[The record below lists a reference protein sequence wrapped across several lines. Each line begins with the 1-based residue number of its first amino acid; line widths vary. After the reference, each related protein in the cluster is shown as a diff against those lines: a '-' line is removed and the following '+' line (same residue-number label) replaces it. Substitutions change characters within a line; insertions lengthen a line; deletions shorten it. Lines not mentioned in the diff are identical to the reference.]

1 MTDTATLGQPLGRR
15 GLLAGA
21 TGLAFTFAFAGPD
34 TAGAQ
39 TAATPAGPATLN
51 AYVRIAPDGT
61 ITIQAPVPEMG
72 QASNTAL
79 PLIVAEELDADWSR
93 VRIETAP
100 VRPAYDSPIFR
111 SQFVVASLSVRGYW
125 MPLRIA
131 GAQARRVLLDAVA
144 ARWGVPV
151 EQLTT
156 EPSVVVHAASNRR
169 IGYGEI
175 AAFATVPAT
184 LPEIAPA
191 ALKPVSAFRLI
202 GRDVA
207 RFDVPAK
214 ATGATVFAI
223 DVRLP
228 NMLHATV
235 ARSPGLGSRPVSHNG
250 AELLRRPGITHVL
263 PLDQGVAIVGER
275 IEAVLTAR
283 RALTVQW
290 SPGEGATYA
299 SEAALGSY
307 LADARDT
314 AKQAVTAGRTG
325 EAAQAIAGAA
335 RVHTA
340 EFTTDYVY
348 HAQMEPLTC
357 VASVTADA
365 VEVWAGTQWPSLVRD
380 EAARIAGVP
389 ADRVKVNMLTMGGGF
404 GRRAAIDYAIE
415 TIHIAKAVG
424 RPVKVMATREDD
436 IANAHVRPMTAH
448 RIDVGLDAAG
458 KITGWR
464 HRLAADL
471 VVPIL
476 YGRARLEAQRGVDH
490 IVTYHAN
497 VAHYD
502 VPATLTEH
510 VYREHGVRTAPWR
523 GIGAGPNAFA
533 VEAVIDDLARQ
544 ANADPLAYRLA
555 LLRDARAKAVVEAAG
570 QMAEWGRRREG
581 TSLGIGF
588 SKLGLPQLGEALAA
602 VVAEVALD
610 RANGRLRVLRLWC
623 AADIG
628 LPVQPRNAMRQIE
641 ASLLWGVSA
650 ALTERLTFRD
660 GAVQQTNFT
669 DYEVLRASDTPEV
682 QVRLIR
688 SGEMPLPAAELGL
701 GCVAPAI
708 SNAVLA
714 ATGKRLNAT
723 PFTQDRVRAALGA

>member
-1 MTDTATLGQPLGRR
+1 MSQTHTIGRR

-21 TGLAFTFAFAGPD
+21 TGLTLAFAFTGPE
-34 TAGAQ
+34 TAEA
-39 TAATPAGPATLN
+39 AGPANLN
-51 AYVRIAPDGT
+51 AYVRIAPDGI

-72 QASNTAL
+72 QGSNTSL

-151 EQLTT
+151 GELTT
-156 EPSVVVHAASNRR
+156 EPSMVVHAASNRR
-169 IGYGEI
+169 ISYGEV
-175 AAFATVPAT
+175 ASFATVPAT
-184 LPEIAPA
+184 LPEITPA
-191 ALKPVSAFRLI
+191 ALKPIAAFRLI

-214 ATGATVFAI
+214 ALGQTLFAI

-235 ARSPGLGSRPVSHNG
+235 ARSPGLGARPASHNG
-250 AELLRRPGITHVL
+250 AELLRRPGITHVI

-275 IEAVLTAR
+275 IEAVLAAR

-290 SPGEGATYA
+290 TPGEGPAHEST
-299 SEAALGSY
+299 AALASY

-314 AKQAVTAGRTG
+314 SKAAVTAGRNG
-325 EAAQAIAGAA
+325 EAAQAIASAA

-340 EFTTDYVY
+340 EFASDYVY
-348 HAQMEPLTC
+348 HAQMEPLTS
-357 VASVTADA
+357 VASITAEG
-365 VEVWAGTQWPSLVRD
+365 VEIWTGTQWPSQVRD
-380 EAARIAGVP
+380 ESAKIAGVTP
-389 ADRVKVNMLTMGGGF
+389 DRVKVNMLTMGGGF
-404 GRRAAIDYAIE
+404 GRRAAVE
-415 TIHIAKAVG
+415 TVLETVQIAKVVG
-424 RPVKVMATREDD
+424 RPVKVMSTREDD
-436 IANAHVRPMTAH
+436 IANAHARPMTAH
-448 RIDVGLDAAG
+448 RIDVGLDAQG
-458 KITGWR
+458 KIIGWR

-497 VAHYD
+497 VTHYD

-555 LLRDARAKAVVEAAG
+555 LLRDARAKAVVQAVGE
-570 QMAEWGRRREG
+570 MAEWGRRREG

-588 SKLGLPQLGEALAA
+588 AKLGLPQLGESLSAT
-602 VVAEVALD
+602 VAEVALD
-610 RANGRLRVLRLWC
+610 RANGRIRVLRLWC
-623 AADIG
+623 AADVG
-628 LPVQPRNAMRQIE
+628 LVVQPRNAMRQIE
-641 ASLLWGVSA
+641 GSLLWALSS
-650 ALTERLTFRD
+650 ALTERLTFKD
-660 GAVQQTNFT
+660 GAVQQTNFN
-669 DYEVLRASDTPEV
+669 DYEVLRASDTPEIH
-682 QVRLIR
+682 VRLIR
-688 SGEMPLPAAELGL
+688 SGEMPLPAGELGL
-701 GCVAPAI
+701 GTVAPAI

-714 ATGKRLNAT
+714 ATGKRLNIT
-723 PFTQDRVRAALGA
+723 PFTPERVRAALGA

>member
-1 MTDTATLGQPLGRR
+1 MTDATCIGRR
-15 GLLAGA
+15 SLLAGA
-21 TGLAFTFAFAGPD
+21 TGLTFAFAFTAPEAAQA
-34 TAGAQ
+34 AGA
-39 TAATPAGPATLN
+39 ATLN
-51 AYVRIAPDGT
+51 AYVRIASDGT

-79 PLIVAEELDADWSR
+79 PLIVAEELDADWSQ

-100 VRPAYDSPIFR
+100 VRAAYDSPIFR

-156 EPSVVVHAASNRR
+156 EPSRVVHAASNRR
-169 IGYGEI
+169 ISYGEV
-175 AAFATVPAT
+175 AAFATVPST

-191 ALKPVSAFRLI
+191 ALKPVSAFRLV

-214 ATGATVFAI
+214 ALGQTVFAI

-235 ARSPGLGSRPVSHNG
+235 ARSPGLGARPVSHNG
-250 AELLRRPGITHVL
+250 ADLLRRPGITQVL
-263 PLDQGVAIVGER
+263 PLEQGVAIVGER
-275 IEAVLTAR
+275 IEAVLAAR
-283 RALTVQW
+283 RALRVQW
-290 SPGEGATYA
+290 SPGDGPTHE
-299 SEAALGSY
+299 SDAALASY

-314 AKQAVTAGRTG
+314 SKPGVTAGRTG
-325 EAAQAIAGAA
+325 EAAQAIAAAA

-340 EFTTDYVY
+340 EFASDYVY
-348 HAQMEPLTC
+348 HAQLEPLTC
-357 VASVTADA
+357 VASVTPAG
-365 VEVWAGTQWPSLVRD
+365 VEIWAGTQWPSLVRD
-380 EAARIAGVP
+380 EAARIVGVP

-404 GRRAAIDYAIE
+404 GRRAAIDTAVE
-415 TIHIAKAVG
+415 AVHIAKAVG

-436 IANAHVRPMTAH
+436 IANAHARPMTAH

-458 KITGWR
+458 KIIGWR

-471 VVPIL
+471 VVPSL

-555 LLRDARAKAVVEAAG
+555 LLRDPRARAVVEAAG
-570 QMAEWGRRREG
+570 AMAEWSRRRDG
-581 TSLGIGF
+581 TSVGIGF
-588 SKLGLPQLGEALAA
+588 AKLGLPQLGEALAA
-602 VVAEVALD
+602 TVAEVAVD
-610 RANGRLRVLRLWC
+610 RARGTLRVLRLWC

-628 LPVQPRNAMRQIE
+628 LAVQPRNAMRQIE
-641 ASLLWGVSA
+641 ASLLWGVSS

-660 GAVQQTNFT
+660 GAVEQTNFH
-669 DYEVLRASDTPEV
+669 DYEVLRAAAAPVVE
-682 QVRLIR
+682 VRLI
-688 SGEMPLPAAELGL
+688 GGGDMPLPAAELGL
-701 GCVAPAI
+701 GTIAPAI
-708 SNAVLA
+708 SNAVMA
-714 ATGKRLNAT
+714 ATGKRLNVT
-723 PFTQDRVRAALGA
+723 PFTPERVQAALGA

>member
-1 MTDTATLGQPLGRR
+1 MTDGITLSRR
-15 GLLAGA
+15 GLLG
-21 TGLAFTFAFAGPD
+21 TGLAFTFSFAGPG
-34 TAGAQ
+34 TAEAQ
-39 TAATPAGPATLN
+39 SAPSGPADLN

-79 PLIVAEELDADWSR
+79 PLIVAEELDADWSK

-100 VRPAYDSPIFR
+100 VRPAYDSPVFR

-151 EQLTT
+151 DQLTT

-169 IGYGEI
+169 IGYGEV

-191 ALKPVSAFRLI
+191 ALKPVSAFRLV
-202 GRDVA
+202 GRDVP

-214 ATGATVFAI
+214 ATGQAVFAI

-228 NMLHATV
+228 GMLHATV
-235 ARSPGLGSRPVSHNG
+235 ARSPGLGARPLTHNG
-250 AELLRRPGITHVL
+250 AALLARPGITHVL

-275 IEAVLTAR
+275 VEAVLAAR
-283 RALTVQW
+283 RELAVTW
-290 SPGEGATYA
+290 TPGEGASHS
-299 SEAALGSY
+299 SEPALASY

-314 AKQAVTAGRTG
+314 AKAGVAVVRAG
-325 EAAQAIAGAA
+325 EAVQAIAGAA

-340 EFTTDYVY
+340 EFTSDYVY

-357 VASVTADA
+357 VAHVTADA
-365 VEVWAGTQWPSLVRD
+365 AEVWAGTQWPSLVRD
-380 EAARIAGVP
+380 EAAKIAGIP

-415 TIHIAKAVG
+415 AVTIAKAVG

-458 KITGWR
+458 RITGWR

-471 VVPIL
+471 VVPML
-476 YGRARLEAQRGVDH
+476 YGRARLDAQRGVDH

-502 VPATLTEH
+502 VPAALTEH

-555 LLRDARAKAVVEAAG
+555 LLKDARAKAVLEAAG
-570 QMAEWGRRREG
+570 AMAEWGRRREG

-588 SKLGLPQLGEALAA
+588 AKLGLPQLGEALSAT
-602 VVAEVALD
+602 VAEVAVD
-610 RANGRLRVLRLWC
+610 RANGQIRVLRLWC

-641 ASLLWGVSA
+641 ASLLWGVSS

-660 GAVQQTNFT
+660 GAVEQTNFS
-669 DYEVLRASDTPEV
+669 DYEVLRASDTPQV

-701 GCVAPAI
+701 GTVAPAI

-714 ATGKRLNAT
+714 ATGRRLSAM
-723 PFTQDRVRAALGA
+723 PFTRDRVRAALAT

>member
-1 MTDTATLGQPLGRR
+1 MTDAITLSRR
-15 GLLAGA
+15 GLLG
-21 TGLAFTFAFAGPD
+21 TGLAFTFAFAGPG
-34 TAGAQ
+34 TAEAQ
-39 TAATPAGPATLN
+39 SAPAGPATLN

-79 PLIVAEELDADWSR
+79 PLIVAEELDADWAR

-100 VRPAYDSPIFR
+100 VRPAYDSPVFR

-125 MPLRIA
+125 MPLRVA

-151 EQLTT
+151 DQLTT
-156 EPSVVVHAASNRR
+156 EPSVVVHAASGRR
-169 IGYGEI
+169 IGYGEV

-191 ALKPVSAFRLI
+191 ALKPVSAFRLV

-214 ATGATVFAI
+214 ATGQAVFAI

-228 NMLHATV
+228 GMLHATV
-235 ARSPGLGSRPVSHNG
+235 ARSPGLGARPLTHNG
-250 AELLRRPGITHVL
+250 AALLARPGITHVL

-275 IEAVLTAR
+275 VEAVLAAR
-283 RALTVQW
+283 RELAVTW
-290 SPGEGATYA
+290 SPGEGATHA
-299 SEAALGSY
+299 SEPALASY

-314 AKQAVTAGRTG
+314 AKQGVTVVRTG

-340 EFTTDYVY
+340 EFTSDYVY

-357 VASVTADA
+357 VAHVTADA

-380 EAARIAGVP
+380 EAAKIAGIP

-415 TIHIAKAVG
+415 AVTIAKAVG

-471 VVPIL
+471 VVPML
-476 YGRARLEAQRGVDH
+476 YGRARLDAQRGVDH

-502 VPATLTEH
+502 VPAALTEH

-544 ANADPLAYRLA
+544 GNADPLAYRLA
-555 LLRDARAKAVVEAAG
+555 LLKDARAKAVLEAAG
-570 QMAEWGRRREG
+570 AMAEWGRRREG

-588 SKLGLPQLGEALAA
+588 AKLGLPQLGEALSAT
-602 VVAEVALD
+602 VAEVAVD
-610 RANGRLRVLRLWC
+610 RANGQIRVLRLWC

-641 ASLLWGVSA
+641 ASLLWGVSS

-660 GAVQQTNFT
+660 GAVEQTNFS
-669 DYEVLRASDTPEV
+669 DYEVLRASDTPQV

-701 GCVAPAI
+701 GTVAPAI

-714 ATGKRLNAT
+714 ATGRRLSAM
-723 PFTQDRVRAALGA
+723 PFTRDRVRAALGA

>member
-1 MTDTATLGQPLGRR
+1 MSNDVTLGRR
-15 GLLAGA
+15 GLLASA
-21 TGLAFTFAFAGPD
+21 TGLAFGFAFAGPRD
-34 TAGAQ
+34 ALAQ
-39 TAATPAGPATLN
+39 GGPAALN
-51 AYVRIAPDGT
+51 AYVRIAPDGI

-72 QASNTAL
+72 QASNTSL
-79 PLIVAEELDADWSR
+79 PLIVAEELDADWAR

-100 VRPAYDSPIFR
+100 VRVAFDSPIFR

-151 EQLTT
+151 GELTT
-156 EPSVVVHAASNRR
+156 EPSVVLHAASGRR
-169 IGYGEI
+169 IGYGEV

-184 LPEIAPA
+184 LPEMTPA
-191 ALKPVSAFRLI
+191 MLKPVAAFRLI
-202 GRDVA
+202 GRDVP

-214 ATGATVFAI
+214 ASGTTTFAI

-228 NMLHATV
+228 GMLHATV
-235 ARSPGLGSRPVSHNG
+235 ARAPRVGSRPLAHNG
-250 AELLRRPGITHVL
+250 ATLLARPGITHVL
-263 PLDQGVAIVGER
+263 PLEQGVAIVGER
-275 IEAVLTAR
+275 IEAVLAAR
-283 RALTVQW
+283 RELTVQW
-290 SPGEGATYA
+290 SPGEGAA
-299 SEAALGSY
+299 HESEAALASY
-307 LADARDT
+307 LADARDV
-314 AKQAVTAGRTG
+314 AKAGVTVLRQG

-335 RVHTA
+335 RVHSA
-340 EFTTDYVY
+340 EFTSDYVY
-348 HAQMEPLTC
+348 HAQMEPLSC

-380 EAARIAGVP
+380 EAAKIAGIAP
-389 ADRVKVNMLTMGGGF
+389 ERVKVNMLTMGGGF
-404 GRRAAIDYAIE
+404 GRRAHVDYALE
-415 TIHIAKAVG
+415 AVHIAKAVG
-424 RPVKVMATREDD
+424 RPVKAMATREDD

-471 VVPIL
+471 VVPQL
-476 YGRARLEAQRGVDH
+476 YGRARLDAQRGVDH

-544 ANADPLAYRLA
+544 ANVDPLAYRVA
-555 LLRDARAKAVVEAAG
+555 LLKDARAKAVVEAAG
-570 QMAEWGRRREG
+570 AMAEWGRRREG

-588 SKLGLPQLGEALAA
+588 AKLGLPQLGEALSAT
-602 VVAEVALD
+602 VAEVAVD
-610 RANGRLRVLRLWC
+610 PATGGLRVLRLWC

-641 ASLLWGVSA
+641 ASLLWGVSST
-650 ALTERLTFRD
+650 LTERLTVRE
-660 GAVQQTNFT
+660 GTVQQTNFT
-669 DYEVLRASDTPEV
+669 DYEVLRAAQAPRVE
-682 QVRLIR
+682 VRLIR

-701 GCVAPAI
+701 GTVAPAI

-714 ATGKRLNAT
+714 ATGKRLSAM
-723 PFTQDRVRAALGA
+723 PFTPDRVRAALRA

>member
-1 MTDTATLGQPLGRR
+1 MTDGITLSRR
-15 GLLAGA
+15 GLLG
-21 TGLAFTFAFAGPD
+21 TGLAFTFSFAGAFTGPG
-34 TAGAQ
+34 TAEAQ
-39 TAATPAGPATLN
+39 SAPAGPAALN

-79 PLIVAEELDADWSR
+79 PLIVAEELDADWSK

-125 MPLRIA
+125 MPLRVA

-151 EQLTT
+151 DQLTT
-156 EPSVVVHAASNRR
+156 EPSVVVHAASSRR
-169 IGYGEI
+169 IGYGEV

-191 ALKPVSAFRLI
+191 ALKPVSAFRLV
-202 GRDVA
+202 GRDVP

-214 ATGATVFAI
+214 ATGQTVFAI

-228 NMLHATV
+228 GMLHATV
-235 ARSPGLGSRPVSHNG
+235 ARSPGLGARPLTHNG
-250 AELLRRPGITHVL
+250 AALLARPGITHVL

-275 IEAVLTAR
+275 VEAVLAAR
-283 RALTVQW
+283 RELAVTW
-290 SPGEGATYA
+290 SPGEGASHS
-299 SEAALGSY
+299 SEPALASY

-314 AKQAVTAGRTG
+314 AKAGVAVVRNG

-340 EFTTDYVY
+340 EFTSDYVY

-357 VASVTADA
+357 VAHVTGDA
-365 VEVWAGTQWPSLVRD
+365 AEVWAGTQWPSLVRD
-380 EAARIAGVP
+380 EAAKIAGIP

-415 TIHIAKAVG
+415 AVTIAKAVG

-471 VVPIL
+471 VVPML
-476 YGRARLEAQRGVDH
+476 YGRARLDAQRGVDH

-502 VPATLTEH
+502 VPAALTEH

-555 LLRDARAKAVVEAAG
+555 LVKDARAKAVLEAAG
-570 QMAEWGRRREG
+570 AMAEWGRRREG

-588 SKLGLPQLGEALAA
+588 AKLGLPQLGEALSAT
-602 VVAEVALD
+602 VAEVAVD
-610 RANGRLRVLRLWC
+610 RANGQIRVLRLWC

-628 LPVQPRNAMRQIE
+628 LAVQPRNAMRQIE
-641 ASLLWGVSA
+641 ASLLWGVSS
-650 ALTERLTFRD
+650 ALAERLTFRD
-660 GAVQQTNFT
+660 GAVEQTNFS
-669 DYEVLRASDTPEV
+669 DYEVLRASDTPQV

-701 GCVAPAI
+701 GTVAPAI

-714 ATGKRLNAT
+714 ATGRRLAAM
-723 PFTQDRVRAALGA
+723 PFTRDRVRAALAT

>member
-1 MTDTATLGQPLGRR
+1 MTDTITIGRR

-21 TGLAFTFAFAGPD
+21 AGLSFAFAFAGPD
-34 TAGAQ
+34 AAEAQ
-39 TAATPAGPATLN
+39 SAAAATGGPATLN
-51 AYVRIAPDGT
+51 AYVTIAPDGT

-72 QASNTAL
+72 QASNTSL

-100 VRPAYDSPIFR
+100 VRAAYDSPIFR

-144 ARWGVPV
+144 ARWNVPLA
-151 EQLTT
+151 ELTS
-156 EPSVVVHAASNRR
+156 EPSMVVHAASNRR
-169 IGYGEI
+169 IGYGEV
-175 AAFATVPAT
+175 ASFATVPT
-184 LPEIAPA
+184 TMPEIAPA

-207 RFDVPAK
+207 RFDIPAK
-214 ATGATVFAI
+214 ALGQTIFAI

-228 NMLHATV
+228 GMLHATV

-250 AELLRRPGITHVL
+250 AALLQRPGITHVL

-275 IEAVLTAR
+275 IEAVLAAR
-283 RALTVQW
+283 RELTVQW
-290 SPGEGATYA
+290 SPGEGATHE
-299 SEAALGSY
+299 SNAALASY
-307 LADARDT
+307 LADARDIS
-314 AKQAVTAGRTG
+314 KQGVTAGRTG

-340 EFTTDYVY
+340 EFGSDYVY

-357 VASVTADA
+357 VASVTATG
-365 VEVWAGTQWPSLVRD
+365 VEIWAGTQWPSQVRD
-380 EAARIAGVP
+380 ESAKIAGVP
-389 ADRVKVNMLTMGGGF
+389 PERVKVNMLTMGGGF
-404 GRRAAIDYAIE
+404 GRRAAIDTAVE
-415 TIHIAKAVG
+415 AVHIAKAVG

-436 IANAHVRPMTAH
+436 IANAHVRPMTGH

-458 KITGWR
+458 KIVGWR

-476 YGRARLEAQRGVDH
+476 YGRGRLDAQRGVDH

-502 VPATLTEH
+502 IPATLTEH

-570 QMAEWGRRREG
+570 AMAEWGRRREG

-588 SKLGLPQLGEALAA
+588 SKLGLPQLGEALSAT
-602 VVAEVALD
+602 VAEVAVD

-628 LPVQPRNAMRQIE
+628 LAVQPRNAMRQIE
-641 ASLLWGVSA
+641 ASLLWGVSS

-660 GAVQQTNFT
+660 GAVEQTNFS
-669 DYEVLRASDTPEV
+669 DYEVLRAGDTPEV
-682 QVRLIR
+682 QIRLIR
-688 SGEMPLPAAELGL
+688 SGEMPLPAGELGL
-701 GCVAPAI
+701 GTIAPAI

-714 ATGKRLNAT
+714 ATGKRLSIM
-723 PFTQDRVRAALGA
+723 PFTQDRVRAALSA

>member
-1 MTDTATLGQPLGRR
+1 MSNDLTLGRR
-15 GLLAGA
+15 GLLASA
-21 TGLAFTFAFAGPD
+21 AGLAFGFAFAGPRD
-34 TAGAQ
+34 ALAQ
-39 TAATPAGPATLN
+39 GGPAALN
-51 AYVRIAPDGT
+51 AYVRIAPDGI

-79 PLIVAEELDADWSR
+79 PLIVAEELDADWAR

-100 VRPAYDSPIFR
+100 VRAAFDSPIFR

-144 ARWGVPV
+144 VRWGVPV
-151 EQLTT
+151 GELTT
-156 EPSVVVHAASNRR
+156 EPSVVLHAASGRR
-169 IGYGEI
+169 IGYGEV
-175 AAFATVPAT
+175 ATFATVPAT
-184 LPEIAPA
+184 LPEVTPA
-191 ALKPVSAFRLI
+191 MLKPVAAFRLI
-202 GRDVA
+202 GRDVP

-214 ATGATVFAI
+214 ASGATTFAI

-228 NMLHATV
+228 GMLHATV
-235 ARSPGLGSRPVSHNG
+235 ARAPRLGARPLTHNG
-250 AELLRRPGITHVL
+250 AALLARPGITHVL
-263 PLDQGVAIVGER
+263 PLEQGVAIVGER
-275 IEAVLTAR
+275 IEAVLAAR
-283 RALTVQW
+283 REFTVQW
-290 SPGEGATYA
+290 SPGEGAA
-299 SEAALGSY
+299 HDSEAALASY
-307 LADARDT
+307 LADARDV
-314 AKQAVTAGRTG
+314 AKAGVTVLRQG

-335 RVHTA
+335 RVHSA
-340 EFTTDYVY
+340 EFTSDYVY
-348 HAQMEPLTC
+348 HAQMEPLSC

-380 EAARIAGVP
+380 EAAKIAGVAP
-389 ADRVKVNMLTMGGGF
+389 DRVKVNMLTMGGGF
-404 GRRAAIDYAIE
+404 GRRAAIDYALE
-415 TIHIAKAVG
+415 AVHIAKAVG
-424 RPVKVMATREDD
+424 RPVKAMATREDD

-471 VVPIL
+471 VVPQL
-476 YGRARLEAQRGVDH
+476 YGRARLDAQRGVDH

-502 VPATLTEH
+502 VPAALTEH

-544 ANADPLAYRLA
+544 ANADPLAYRVA
-555 LLRDARAKAVVEAAG
+555 LLKDPRAKAVVEAAG
-570 QMAEWGRRREG
+570 AMAEWGRRREG

-588 SKLGLPQLGEALAA
+588 AKLGLPQLGEALSAT
-602 VVAEVALD
+602 VAEVAID
-610 RANGRLRVLRLWC
+610 PATGGLRVLRLWC

-641 ASLLWGVSA
+641 ASLLWGVSST
-650 ALTERLTFRD
+650 LTERLTVRE
-660 GAVQQTNFT
+660 GAVQQANFT
-669 DYEVLRASDTPEV
+669 DYEVLRAAQAPRVE
-682 QVRLIR
+682 VRLIR

-701 GCVAPAI
+701 GTVAPAI

-714 ATGKRLNAT
+714 ATGKRLSAM
-723 PFTQDRVRAALGA
+723 PFTPDRVRAALRA